1 MGGFSVFGNMQIR
14 DKLLVVY
21 IGLLI
26 PMLVIGGLG
35 TIYLTRAII
44 RSHIE
49 SDFQQA
55 TDSIANL
62 VETTATTTIKTH
74 LRTIAE
80 SNRQI
85 VALLY
90 HQARAG
96 EMTMTEARRRIR
108 EMLSAQVIG
117 ETGYIFCINSRAVAM
132 VHPKADMEGRDLSQ
146 YPLSAEQIRRKE
158 GYIEYKWRNPGE
170 PAARAKVLYMVYF
183 EPFDW
188 IISVSAYR
196 DEFKSLLPIEDFR
209 SSVLSFRFSPSSGYV
224 FVADRTGHVVFH
236 PKIKAGS
243 IAELE
248 MPPRVFERMLA
259 EHSGHLTYTRHD
271 PGKSHPR
278 DKLVYFG
285 SIPEYG
291 WIVAATDYIDAI
303 YAPVEQA
310 HDILY
315 IFIATTAFLCIVLT
329 LWISTRVTNPL
340 KDLMG
345 MVARGRT
352 GDYEARVIASGK
364 DEIGRLGSMFNDFMA
379 RLQTYHQD
387 LVAEIEEHKKTEA
400 ILQESQLK
408 LQAIFDQTFQLVGVL
423 GPDGVIQEAN
433 QTALDFFGLHAIDI
447 VGLPFW
453 EAPIWTDD
461 AASALRIK
469 DALQR
474 AARGEFCRFE
484 TAHVARDGSL
494 HYVDFSLKP
503 VKDVDGRVV
512 MLIPEGRDIT
522 ERKEAEDVL
531 RRSEEKYRQVVE
543 NAHDAILVIQDMQL
557 RFANRAAKGFL
568 GYEKGDLPEQGF
580 AEMIHIEDRA
590 LVIARHEDRLSGKR
604 PPQNYSIRLVARNG
618 DIKWVEVNAVRIEW
632 EDRPAVIVFLR
643 DITSQRRLEAQLL
656 QSQKMEAVGTLAGGI
671 AHDFNNSLQ
680 AISGFAQLLLM
691 DEARSRQDKEMLA
704 TIRQA
709 ARHAEELTC
718 QLLTFSRKIEINPV
732 PLNLNRDIRETCRLL
747 ERTLPKMIQ
756 IEIRPQENLPII
768 RVDKVQLE
776 QVIMNIGINAG
787 HAMPDGGR
795 LVFETAKV
803 RLGDD
808 DGRRLAVSSGEFV
821 QLTMSDTGVGMDEK
835 TRQHIFEP
843 FFTTRETGSGTGLG
857 LATVYGIVTNHGG
870 AITCTSTVG
879 QGTTFTIYFPAAGL
893 AEVDQDTHISQ
904 VELVGGQETI
914 LIVDDDPV
922 VRRLGCD
929 LLKRFGYTALE
940 AASGEEGLE
949 IHARRGAEIGLVI
962 LDLNMP
968 GMGGV
973 NCLTHLMDRDGPPRV
988 IIASGYSPKGI
999 AQETLKKGACGV
1011 IAKPFQLPDL
1021 LQMVREVLDKNPSI
1035 RSKPGPGTS

>member
-1 MGGFSVFGNMQIR
+1 MGGSYAFGNMPIR
-14 DKLLVVY
+14 NKLLVVY

-26 PMLVIGGLG
+26 PMLVIGGWG
-35 TIYLTRAII
+35 TTYLTRAII
-44 RSHIE
+44 QSHIE
-49 SDFQQA
+49 SDFQFA
-55 TDSIANL
+55 TRSIASL
-62 VETTATTTIKTH
+62 VETTTTTAIKTH
-74 LRTIAE
+74 LKTVAE
-80 SNRQI
+80 YNRQVVTI
-85 VALLY
+85 LHRQAL
-90 HQARAG
+90 AG
-96 EMTMTEARRRIR
+96 EITMQEARRRAR
-108 EMLSAQVIG
+108 RVLLAQVVG
-117 ETGYIFCINSRAVAM
+117 QTGYSFCIDSHGIAV
-132 VHPKADMEGRDLSQ
+132 VHPQAGMEGRDLNQ

-158 GYIEYKWRNPGE
+158 GYIEYDWRNPEE
-170 PAARAKVLYMVYF
+170 PAPRAKALYMVYF

-196 DEFKSLLPIEDFR
+196 DEFKSLLPMKDIR
-209 SSVLSFRFSPSSGYV
+209 RSVLSFQLSPSGYV
-224 FVADRTGHVVFH
+224 FVVDRAGQVVIHPEIKTGAIF
-236 PKIKAGS
+236 
-243 IAELE
+243 ELE
-248 MPPRVFERMLA
+248 TPPRVFERILA
-259 EHSGHLTYTRHD
+259 EQSGRLTYTRHD
-271 PGKSHPR
+271 PGESHPR
-278 DKLVYFG
+278 EKLVYFS

-303 YAPVEQA
+303 YAPVKQA

-315 IFIATTAFLCIVLT
+315 IFIVTAVSLCIALT
-329 LWISTRVTNPL
+329 LWISTRITDPL
-340 KDLMG
+340 KDLME
-345 MVARGRT
+345 MVARGRN
-352 GDYEARVIASGK
+352 GDYEARAIKSGN
-364 DEIGRLGSMFNDFMA
+364 DEIGHLGRMFNDFMA

-387 LVAEIEEHKKTEA
+387 LVAEIDEHEKTEA

-408 LQAIFDQTFQLVGVL
+408 FQAIFNQTFQLIGVL
-423 GPDGVIQEAN
+423 DPGGVIQEAN
-433 QTALDFFGLHAIDI
+433 QTALDFFGLRARDVI
-447 VGLPFW
+447 GLPLWAAPFW
-453 EAPIWTDD
+453 EQDPADQRR
-461 AASALRIK
+461 LK
-469 DALQR
+469 DTIQR
-474 AARGEFCRFE
+474 AAAGEFCRFE
-484 TAHVARDGSL
+484 TAHHARDGSL
-494 HYVDFSLKP
+494 RYVDFSLKP
-503 VKDVDGRVV
+503 VKNADGCVV

-522 ERKEAEDVL
+522 ERKEAEEVL

-543 NAHDAILVIQDMQL
+543 NAHDAILVVQDMRL
-557 RFANRAAKGFL
+557 RFANRTARVFL
-568 GYEKGDLPEQGF
+568 GYGEDDLLQKDF
-580 AEMIHIEDRA
+580 SQMVHADDRA
-590 LVIARHEDRLSGKR
+590 LVIDRHMGRLSMEAF
-604 PPQNYSIRLVARNG
+604 PQNCSMRLVARDG
-618 DIKWVEVNAVRIEW
+618 DVKWVEVNAVRIEW
-632 EDRPAVIVFLR
+632 EDRPAAIVFLR
-643 DITSQRRLEAQLL
+643 DITSQKRLEAQLL

-680 AISGFAQLLLM
+680 AISGFTQLLLM
-691 DEARSRQDKEMLA
+691 DEARPRQDKEMLA

-709 ARHAEELTC
+709 ARHAEELTR
-718 QLLTFSRKIEINPV
+718 QLLTFSRKIENNPV

-756 IEIRPQENLPII
+756 IETRLQENLPII

-808 DGRRLAVSSGEFV
+808 DGHRLAVSPGEFV

-893 AEVDQDTHISQ
+893 AEVDRGPHVPQ
-904 VELVGGQETI
+904 VESVGGEETI

-929 LLKRFGYTALE
+929 LLKRFGYTVLE

-988 IIASGYSPKGI
+988 IIASGYSPRGT
-999 AQETLKKGACGV
+999 AQETLQKGARGV
-1011 IAKPFQLPDL
+1011 IAKPFHLPDL
-1021 LQMVREVLDKNPSI
+1021 LQMVREVLDQNPSI
-1035 RSKPGPGTS
+1035 RSQPVPGTS